1 MHATGMQGLVLM
13 VLDVVEE
20 AGGRFNLWGVTPSR
34 ASVLIR
40 VPDFQP
46 YFYMAAPIPAV
57 SQLPTTIQFV
67 LQTQVIFLPEE
78 SVCRGPRP
86 CSSIRLHLHW
96 CALAQLRIGISCNAI
111 QG

>member
-1 MHATGMQGLVLM
+1 MM

-46 YFYMAAPIPAV
+46 YFYMAAPVPAV
-57 SQLPTTIQFV
+57 SPLPSNIQTPQVFNLPAGSACMGPQL
-67 LQTQVIFLPEE
+67 
-78 SVCRGPRP
+78 
-86 CSSIRLHLHW
+86 CSSIRLDMHW
-96 CALAQLRIGISCNAI
+96 CA
-111 QG
+111 